1 MTALKVRQLLHFNL
15 LICHRPVKRFGTVC
29 RMKPAYSGKQMHEFD
44 RAIARRVAEAGVTE
58 HQLDAADTAAANQHL
73 RRKGVADGVWSNRAA
88 DTVLADFSDDIA

>member
-1 MTALKVRQLLHFNL
+1 M
-15 LICHRPVKRFGTVC
+15 
-29 RMKPAYSGKQMHEFD
+29 
-44 RAIARRVAEAGVTE
+44 TE